1 MNTTALFVEFII
13 IGSGAITW
21 LALLCLSLF
30 GYAWVHWDKV
40 TSIVALIPFLALVY
54 SLGIVIDRLSDLI
67 FSKWDKKI
75 RLNTFPNNAEYHTA
89 RTYVYTYATDKILN
103 LFEYG
108 RSRIRI
114 SRAWFINHLMLMV
127 SIPIFVW
134 TQLSKSPT
142 SLQINI
148 TIFSII
154 IFGLSSIATL
164 ITWEKLIINDYK
176 RLIETYEFLKIERSN
191 KTIE

>member
-154 IFGLSSIATL
+154 IFGKI
-164 ITWEKLIINDYK
+164 DYK
-176 RLIETYEFLKIERSN
+176 
-191 KTIE
+191 